1 SALATTTWNIENVTT
16 ASAYYQLDLGPW
28 AASSG
33 WSISSSTGYDK
44 FALTFG
50 VSSTTASSANLKWK
64 PSDNSGATPA
74 DGSSNSFIGHE
85 NFIQSTDGGS
95 SWSVKSMNY
104 SNDLPGLYLSNTAAV
119 PEPHEY
125 ALMAGLGLIG
135 FGIWRRRMKGT
146 TSASA

>member
-1 SALATTTWNIENVTT
+1 MHF
-16 ASAYYQLDLGPW
+16 
-28 AASSG
+28 
-33 WSISSSTGYDK
+33 GY
-44 FALTFG
+44 TFRVDAG
-50 VSSTTASSANLKWK
+50 
-64 PSDNSGATPA
+64 GATPA
-74 DGSSNSFIGHE
+74 SGSSNNFIGHE
-85 NFIQSTDGGS
+85 NFIKSTDGGS

>member
-1 SALATTTWNIENVTT
+1 MHF
-16 ASAYYQLDLGPW
+16 
-28 AASSG
+28 
-33 WSISSSTGYDK
+33 GY
-44 FALTFG
+44 TFRVDAG
-50 VSSTTASSANLKWK
+50 
-64 PSDNSGATPA
+64 GATPA
-74 DGSSNSFIGHE
+74 SGSSNNFIGHE